1 MADTLPLSFN
11 PDSIFHRGSRTY
23 YNASKFFP
31 KTLRRRVTTLYAFVR
46 TADDYVD
53 ATPQD
58 ASGFAAFRGRWNSAA
73 NGTMTGDPVVDNF
86 AALASDGFILLIW
99 AVASYAA
106 AFALEAAGV
115 ATGAIFGPYEYSSV
129 LGTNILRVPP
139 IIGFNWIVVVSG
151 CATLATFL
159 VYIGMPKVDGGRSMR
174 VIRILV
180 IALVSGILAA
190 AFDWVMEPAAVA
202 LDYWTWLVPT
212 IPFQNYFTWF
222 AFTAVSTGVWASMTR
237 NHVFRTRYMF
247 SKPWKTR
254 NRRETWGLF
263 IFPYHCWSSLAWR
276 VLASWSGGK
285 PASQ

>member
-1 MADTLPLSFN
+1 MKTSGDRQINPRTTPSLKEKILSPAYSRAIILAAVFFFGLGLVWHLIPFTSNLVRPLTPYMLLVFGVLVMAPF
-11 PDSIFHRGSRTY
+11 I
-23 YNASKFFP
+23 
-31 KTLRRRVTTLYAFVR
+31 
-46 TADDYVD
+46 
-53 ATPQD
+53 
-58 ASGFAAFRGRWNSAA
+58 AA
-73 NGTMTGDPVVDNF
+73 
-86 AALASDGFILLIW
+86 DGFILLIW